1 VPGWSWCRG
10 EDGGSA
16 GWACTFGGTPGFLV
30 GLFLLARGPRVIGAL
45 LVALGLL
52 PLALLSPDSGV
63 DHRAAHG
70 FALVLAVM
78 SMAGWVW
85 LYVPPALL
93 AVYFPDGR
101 LGRRWWVLP
110 AGWCVVFRLISIFA
124 VASGPPQG
132 PSQCW
137 DGRAGL
143 GPDACRSMPTP
154 RCRVRCEAWCAR
166 GVPVL
171 RRRSAVFVAAAE
183 SPAPLLRPV
192 KAWPAALVRR
202 CR

>member
-10 EDGGSA
+10 EDGGFA
-16 GWACTFGGTPGFLV
+16 GCACTFGGTPGFLV
-30 GLFLLARGPRVIGAL
+30 GLFLLARGLRVIGAL
-45 LVALGLL
+45 LVALSLL
-52 PLALLSPDSGV
+52 PLALLSPDSAV

-78 SMAGWVW
+78 SVAGWVW
-85 LYVPPALL
+85 LYLPPALL
-93 AVYFPDGR
+93 AAYFPDGR

-110 AGWCVVFRLISIFA
+110 WMVRLSSAVPFFV
-124 VASGPPQG
+124 VASGPPQR
-132 PSQCW
+132 PSPCW

-143 GPDACRSMPTP
+143 GPDACRSMPTL

-171 RRRSAVFVAAAE
+171 RRRTAVFVAAAE

-192 KAWPAALVRR
+192 
-202 CR
+202 